1 MTSAYVDSGVLSG
14 QVRSEGLNETEQM
27 TEVRRSSA
35 TTRKGEDRRAA
46 ILSAAAG
53 LFAEQGYRGASL
65 ESVAAAAGLTR
76 AGLLH
81 YFGSKE
87 AMLLALLEDRYHVD
101 GRRLSGGLT
110 GDGLTLMPALQR
122 IVEHNQ
128 QSVEAVK
135 LFSVLVAE
143 SIFDGHPGHDHFERR
158 YERIRGRLTSVLEE
172 ERAAGLIR
180 TDVDLA
186 LLVPVIVA
194 VMDGLQI
201 QWLLDQRVDMVA
213 SFALFSD
220 LLRTALAPDRR

>member
-1 MTSAYVDSGVLSG
+1 
-14 QVRSEGLNETEQM
+14 M

-46 ILSAAAG
+46 ILSAAAV

-81 YFGSKE
+81 YFPSKE
-87 AMLLALLEDRYHVD
+87 AMLLALLEDRYHID
-101 GRRLSGGLT
+101 GRRLSGGLSE
-110 GDGLTLMPALQR
+110 DGLPLMKALQR

-128 QSVEAVK
+128 QSLEAVK

-143 SIFDGHPGHDHFERR
+143 SIFEGHPGHEHFERR
-158 YERIRGRLTSVLEE
+158 YRRIRSRLESVLGE
-172 ERAAGLIR
+172 ERRAGQVR
-180 TDVDLA
+180 EDVDLA
-186 LLVPVIVA
+186 LLVAVIIA

-201 QWLLDQRVDMVA
+201 QWLLDRRVDMVA

-220 LLRTALAPDRR
+220 LLMTAVRPVDGPAARRGVMASGGPAPG